1 MIIYS
6 FFINT
11 FVISEMNDYNGIHQH
26 NDIKLILSQNA
37 ECDPSHTLHVDAFL
51 YDEDMVDELCD
62 TGELAR
68 NYCVDCSSH
77 NTQPISESP
86 TSLC

>member
-1 MIIYS
+1 MDS
-6 FFINT
+6 
-11 FVISEMNDYNGIHQH
+11 
-26 NDIKLILSQNA
+26 ILMLYLDPNRWKYFQNA
-37 ECDPSHTLHVDAFL
+37 DCDPSHTLHVDAFL

-77 NTQPISESP
+77 NTQPISM
-86 TSLC
+86 LNYFKVNN

>member
-1 MIIYS
+1 ML
-6 FFINT
+6 T
-11 FVISEMNDYNGIHQH
+11 AG
-26 NDIKLILSQNA
+26 QNA
-37 ECDPSHTLHVDAFL
+37 DCDPSHTLHVDAFL

-77 NTQPISESP
+77 NTQPISKYIAVVSAP
-86 TSLC
+86 YHFPP

>member
-1 MIIYS
+1 M
-6 FFINT
+6 F
-11 FVISEMNDYNGIHQH
+11 
-26 NDIKLILSQNA
+26 QNA
-37 ECDPSHTLHVDAFL
+37 DCDPSHTLHVDAFL

-77 NTQPISESP
+77 NTQPISELNINVLFLYTFSNH
-86 TSLC
+86 TFSLSFGFFSKSS